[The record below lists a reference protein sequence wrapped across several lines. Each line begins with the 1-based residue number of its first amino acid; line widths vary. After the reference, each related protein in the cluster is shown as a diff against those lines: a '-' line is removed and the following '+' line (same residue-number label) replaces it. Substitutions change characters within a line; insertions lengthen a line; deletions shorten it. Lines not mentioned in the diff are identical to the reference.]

1 MMDRQLKQRVVG
13 AGLLVA
19 FGVIFIPIF
28 LDNGGVESPVPPAM
42 NIPPAPTEDVSQ
54 RAPALGEDAI
64 AAMENQADEDVE
76 LPPSRVQSGEGSN
89 AEPAPTATPSAGG
102 EPPATVEILEE
113 GVAGEPAPA
122 ESTPESAAEMV
133 APRMQP
139 PMPRPVTPSLE
150 PEPAPANHAEPV
162 AEPPKDAEPKLTSKP
177 VAKPVPVS
185 KPAAKAGEAKPSAPH
200 AEPKAATKPVE
211 PAADNKAVARAVEA
225 KAEPKPVAKPADTKP
240 DTKAA
245 AKAADTRTADL
256 KPPPAVKPVAPAV
269 GGWTVQPGSFSS
281 DLNAKKLVDKLKAAG
296 YKAYTEPRLEQGVTV
311 FKVRVGPTPGKA
323 EAERLRQRIE
333 AQFEARGMLVPS
345 R

>member
-19 FGVIFIPIF
+19 LGVIFIPIF
-28 LDNGGVESPVPPAM
+28 LDNGGVESPVPPSM

-54 RAPALGEDAI
+54 RAPALGEDAV
-64 AAMENQADEDVE
+64 AEMEAQADEDVE

-89 AEPAPTATPSAGG
+89 AEPAPLAMPSASG
-102 EPPATVEILEE
+102 EAPAVIENLEE
-113 GVAGEPAPA
+113 GAAVESDAAVPAA
-122 ESTPESAAEMV
+122 DGATEML

-139 PMPRPVTPSLE
+139 PAPRSETPPALEAPPMPVAPVS
-150 PEPAPANHAEPV
+150 EPAPKAPV
-162 AEPPKDAEPKLTSKP
+162 KAVESKAVSKP
-177 VAKPVPVS
+177 PAPKPVTKSAESKPVS
-185 KPAAKAGEAKPSAPH
+185 KPV
-200 AEPKAATKPVE
+200 EPKATPKPTE
-211 PAADNKAVARAVEA
+211 SKAVETRSAEA
-225 KAEPKPVAKPADTKP
+225 KAPLASKPAVPT
-240 DTKAA
+240 
-245 AKAADTRTADL
+245 
-256 KPPPAVKPVAPAV
+256 V
-269 GGWTVQPGSFSS
+269 GAWTVQLGSFSS

-311 FKVRVGPTPGKA
+311 FKVRVGPTPGKV

>member
-19 FGVIFIPIF
+19 LGVIFIPIF
-28 LDNGGVESPVPPAM
+28 LDNGGVESPVPPSM

-54 RAPALGEDAI
+54 RAPALGEDAV
-64 AAMENQADEDVE
+64 AEMEAQADEDVE

-89 AEPAPTATPSAGG
+89 AEPAPLAMPSASG
-102 EPPATVEILEE
+102 EAPAVVETLEE
-113 GVAGEPAPA
+113 GAAV
-122 ESTPESAAEMV
+122 ESDAAVPGVDGATEMV

-139 PMPRPVTPSLE
+139 PAPRGATPPALEVSPVSVAPVS
-150 PEPAPANHAEPV
+150 EPAPKAPV
-162 AEPPKDAEPKLTSKP
+162 KAVESK
-177 VAKPVPVS
+177 AVS
-185 KPAAKAGEAKPSAPH
+185 KPAAPRPVTKT
-200 AEPKAATKPVE
+200 AETKPVNKPSE
-211 PAADNKAVARAVEA
+211 PRATPKPTESKAAETRSAEA
-225 KAEPKPVAKPADTKP
+225 KALLASKPAVPT
-240 DTKAA
+240 
-245 AKAADTRTADL
+245 
-256 KPPPAVKPVAPAV
+256 V
-269 GGWTVQPGSFSS
+269 GAWTVQLGSFSS

-311 FKVRVGPTPGKA
+311 FKVRVGPTPGKV

>member
-19 FGVIFIPIF
+19 LGVIFIPIF
-28 LDNGGVESPVPPAM
+28 LDNGGVESPVPPSM

-54 RAPALGEDAI
+54 RAPALGDEAV
-64 AAMENQADEDVE
+64 AAMEAQADEDVE
-76 LPPSRVQSGEGSN
+76 LPPSRVESGEGSS
-89 AEPAPTATPSAGG
+89 AEPTPVDTPSAGG
-102 EPPATVEILEE
+102 EPPAALETLEE
-113 GVAGEPAPA
+113 GAAPEADGLAPPA
-122 ESTPESAAEMV
+122 AAVGTV

-139 PMPRPVTPSLE
+139 PMPRSVTPPTLT
-150 PEPAPANHAEPV
+150 PPAEPAPADGDSKPPVPAEAMERKPSV
-162 AEPPKDAEPKLTSKP
+162 KPPQAKPAAKVSGIKVSEPKTTPKP
-177 VAKPVPVS
+177 PAPKLEAKAPVVAKPV
-185 KPAAKAGEAKPSAPH
+185 
-200 AEPKAATKPVE
+200 T
-211 PAADNKAVARAVEA
+211 
-225 KAEPKPVAKPADTKP
+225 
-240 DTKAA
+240 
-245 AKAADTRTADL
+245 
-256 KPPPAVKPVAPAV
+256 PAV
-269 GGWTVQPGSFSS
+269 GGWTVQLGSFAS

>member
-1 MMDRQLKQRVVG
+1 MDRQLKQRVVG

-28 LDNGGVESPVPPAM
+28 LDNGGVESPVPPSM

-54 RAPALGEDAI
+54 RAPALGEEAI
-64 AAMENQADEDVE
+64 AGMESQADQDVE
-76 LPPSRVQSGEGSN
+76 LPPSRVETGEGSN
-89 AEPAPTATPSAGG
+89 EPTPSASG
-102 EPPATVEILEE
+102 EPPLAVETVED
-113 GVAGEPAPA
+113 GAVVAAAPTVDEHITVEPL
-122 ESTPESAAEMV
+122 

-139 PMPRPVTPSLE
+139 PTSRVEDKPVTAPKPLTQLE
-150 PEPAPANHAEPV
+150 
-162 AEPPKDAEPKLTSKP
+162 SKP
-177 VAKPVPVS
+177 TLKSEAAVKP
-185 KPAAKAGEAKPSAPH
+185 
-200 AEPKAATKPVE
+200 
-211 PAADNKAVARAVEA
+211 REA
-225 KAEPKPVAKPADTKP
+225 KAEALAPAPKPTVKSVESRLEPKPVIV
-240 DTKAA
+240 
-245 AKAADTRTADL
+245 AKAAEAKALVATR
-256 KPPPAVKPVAPAV
+256 PAVPAV
-269 GGWTVQPGSFSS
+269 GGWTVQLGSFAS

>member
-28 LDNGGVESPVPPAM
+28 LDNGGVESPVPPSM

-54 RAPALGEDAI
+54 RAPALGDDAI
-64 AAMENQADEDVE
+64 AEMESQAEEDVE
-76 LPPSRVQSGEGSN
+76 LPPSRVQAGEGST
-89 AEPAPTATPSAGG
+89 AEPTPVATPSASG
-102 EPPATVEILEE
+102 EPPIAVETVEE
-113 GVAGEPAPA
+113 GVPLEEAAPA
-122 ESTPESAAEMV
+122 LEDSAAVEAI

-139 PMPRPVTPSLE
+139 PEARVVNP
-150 PEPAPANHAEPV
+150 PAAVERPV
-162 AEPPKDAEPKLTSKP
+162 AEARPVPPAATAPVVKSKP
-177 VAKPVPVS
+177 LAETPIPPRPAAP
-185 KPAAKAGEAKPSAPH
+185 KPAAKAPDATPTPKPAERVALARSSEAKP
-200 AEPKAATKPVE
+200 AT
-211 PAADNKAVARAVEA
+211 AS
-225 KAEPKPVAKPADTKP
+225 
-240 DTKAA
+240 
-245 AKAADTRTADL
+245 
-256 KPPPAVKPVAPAV
+256 KPPVPAV
-269 GGWTVQPGSFSS
+269 GGWTVQLGSFSS

>member
-28 LDNGGVESPVPPAM
+28 LDNGGVESPVPPSM

-64 AAMENQADEDVE
+64 AAMETQADEDVE
-76 LPPSRVQSGEGSN
+76 LPPSRVESGEGST
-89 AEPAPTATPSAGG
+89 AEPLPATTPSAGG
-102 EPPATVEILEE
+102 EPPTSVETLEE
-113 GVAGEPAPA
+113 GAPPEPPPDA
-122 ESTPESAAEMV
+122 SATDNL

-139 PMPRPVTPSLE
+139 PAPRSVTP
-150 PEPAPANHAEPV
+150 PAPV
-162 AEPPKDAEPKLTSKP
+162 AEPSPTSPSPPAREVVSEPDTAPEAAGKP
-177 VAKPVPVS
+177 VARPAPAVKAVPKAAETKAFESRPAPKAAESRPEPKPLPN
-185 KPAAKAGEAKPSAPH
+185 PIEAKPDSKVTSKTADGRSN
-200 AEPKAATKPVE
+200 EPKVL
-211 PAADNKAVARAVEA
+211 
-225 KAEPKPVAKPADTKP
+225 
-240 DTKAA
+240 AA
-245 AKAADTRTADL
+245 AR
-256 KPPPAVKPVAPAV
+256 PVAPAV
-269 GGWTVQPGSFSS
+269 GGWTVQLGSFSS
-281 DLNAKKLVDKLKAAG
+281 DLNAKKLVDRLKAAG

>member
-19 FGVIFIPIF
+19 LGVIFIPIF
-28 LDNGGVESPVPPAM
+28 LDNGGVESPVPPSM

-54 RAPALGEDAI
+54 RAPALGEDAV
-64 AAMENQADEDVE
+64 AEMEAQADEDVE

-89 AEPAPTATPSAGG
+89 AEPAPLAMPSASG
-102 EPPATVEILEE
+102 EAPAVIENLEE
-113 GVAGEPAPA
+113 GAAVESDAAVPAA
-122 ESTPESAAEMV
+122 DGATEML

-139 PMPRPVTPSLE
+139 PAPRSETPPALEAPPVPVAPVS
-150 PEPAPANHAEPV
+150 EPAPKAPV
-162 AEPPKDAEPKLTSKP
+162 KAVESKAVSKP
-177 VAKPVPVS
+177 PAPKPVTKSAESKPVS
-185 KPAAKAGEAKPSAPH
+185 KPV
-200 AEPKAATKPVE
+200 EPKATPKPTE
-211 PAADNKAVARAVEA
+211 SKAVETRSAEA
-225 KAEPKPVAKPADTKP
+225 KAPLASKPAVPT
-240 DTKAA
+240 
-245 AKAADTRTADL
+245 
-256 KPPPAVKPVAPAV
+256 V
-269 GGWTVQPGSFSS
+269 GAWTVQLGSFSS

>member
-19 FGVIFIPIF
+19 LGVIFIPIF
-28 LDNGGVESPVPPAM
+28 LDNGGVESPVPPSM

-54 RAPALGEDAI
+54 RAPALGEDAV
-64 AAMENQADEDVE
+64 AEMEAQADEDVE

-89 AEPAPTATPSAGG
+89 AEPAPLAMPSASG
-102 EPPATVEILEE
+102 EAPAVIETLEE
-113 GVAGEPAPA
+113 GAAVESDAAVPAA
-122 ESTPESAAEMV
+122 DGATEML

-139 PMPRPVTPSLE
+139 PAPRSETPPALEAPPMPVAPVS
-150 PEPAPANHAEPV
+150 EPAPKAPV
-162 AEPPKDAEPKLTSKP
+162 KAVESKAVSKP
-177 VAKPVPVS
+177 PAPKPVTKSAESKPEASDSRAESKPVS
-185 KPAAKAGEAKPSAPH
+185 KPV
-200 AEPKAATKPVE
+200 EPKATPKPTE
-211 PAADNKAVARAVEA
+211 SKAVETRSAEA
-225 KAEPKPVAKPADTKP
+225 KAPLASKPAVPT
-240 DTKAA
+240 
-245 AKAADTRTADL
+245 
-256 KPPPAVKPVAPAV
+256 V
-269 GGWTVQPGSFSS
+269 GAWTVQLGSFSS

>member
-28 LDNGGVESPVPPAM
+28 LDNGGVESPVPPSM

-54 RAPALGEDAI
+54 RAPALGEEAI
-64 AAMENQADEDVE
+64 AEMESQADQDVE
-76 LPPSRVQSGEGSN
+76 LPPSRVQAGEGSS
-89 AEPAPTATPSAGG
+89 AEPTPVTMPSESG
-102 EPPATVEILEE
+102 EPPLAVETLED
-113 GVAGEPAPA
+113 GVVVDGNAPMVEEPVSGPP
-122 ESTPESAAEMV
+122 T

-139 PMPRPVTPSLE
+139 PPSRLVDAPVS
-150 PEPAPANHAEPV
+150 V
-162 AEPPKDAEPKLTSKP
+162 AEPLTQPEPKLTRQSTAAVKQSAAQAAASSSGPKSTVKP
-177 VAKPVPVS
+177 IETKVEPKSAIVAN
-185 KPAAKAGEAKPSAPH
+185 PAEAKPFS
-200 AEPKAATKPVE
+200 ATKSALPV
-211 PAADNKAVARAVEA
+211 
-225 KAEPKPVAKPADTKP
+225 
-240 DTKAA
+240 
-245 AKAADTRTADL
+245 
-256 KPPPAVKPVAPAV
+256 V
-269 GGWTVQPGSFSS
+269 GGWTVQLGSFAS